1 MPHSSRK
8 KHPNTS
14 AQAQKRLQITDATG
28 WTHVTTGGKA
38 RRCVRTTTTPST
50 LPQSTATETQ
60 AETKGPEIFHPAEAP
75 PSTTLESLQT
85 QFTQI
90 QQTWK
95 GSSTCAVVEKTLRR
109 LLDTQSQDTNTE
121 AHTDT
126 IDRGIID
133 SIICIGLGSPSG
145 FLRGGW
151 VDRRL
156 VSLYQLA
163 ALVDV
168 MASVSSSKPSIK
180 TYAQDPVFNSLDT
193 SLLSSLDITVLD
205 TPLAFEKVTSR
216 SFLFCPG
223 AERTHLEQMLAL
235 DPAFVFGGPLE
246 DVDSEVVSAFVKRR
260 GSVRLPLFEAQE
272 HAFWNMRVYYPLEME
287 NGV

>member
-8 KHPNTS
+8 KHPNNS

-38 RRCVRTTTTPST
+38 RRCVRTTTNTTNQHSQS
-50 LPQSTATETQ
+50 PQEES
-60 AETKGPEIFHPAEAP
+60 IFFHPAEAP
-75 PSTTLESLQT
+75 PTATLESLQS

-90 QQTWK
+90 QRTWK
-95 GSSTCAVVEKTLRR
+95 DSSACDVVGKTLRNI
-109 LLDTQSQDTNTE
+109 LPHTTDTNTNSPIE
-121 AHTDT
+121 INNNNDNKKNN
-126 IDRGIID
+126 DDNGID

-168 MASVSSSKPSIK
+168 MASISSSFSSCKYWPSSSSSSS
-180 TYAQDPVFNSLDT
+180 YDLSNSLQLNHPLQFNSSNNKNLR
-193 SLLSSLDITVLD
+193 SRPRLQHSRHIP
-205 TPLAFEKVTSR
+205 PL
-216 SFLFCPG
+216 
-223 AERTHLEQMLAL
+223 
-235 DPAFVFGGPLE
+235 
-246 DVDSEVVSAFVKRR
+246 
-260 GSVRLPLFEAQE
+260 
-272 HAFWNMRVYYPLEME
+272 
-287 NGV
+287 